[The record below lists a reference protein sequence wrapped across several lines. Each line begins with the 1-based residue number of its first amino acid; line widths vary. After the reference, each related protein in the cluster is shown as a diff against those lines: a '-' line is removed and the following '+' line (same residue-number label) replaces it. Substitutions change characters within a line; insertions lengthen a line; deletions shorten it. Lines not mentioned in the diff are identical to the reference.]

1 MKKLVNTLNLS
12 HEEWLEWRKK
22 GIGGSDA
29 SSVVGLNPWRSAV
42 AVYLDKLGE
51 LEPLEDSEKMRVGRD
66 LEDYVA
72 RRFEGATGK
81 KVRRNNFMMV
91 HDDQEFMVANIDRE
105 IVGENALLECK
116 TTGSYGKKDWENG
129 AIPAH
134 YEIQCHHYMAVTGA
148 ERCYIAVL
156 IGNEDFKWQVIER
169 DEETIQALIQIEH
182 DFWHNYVLAKEP
194 PPPDGTEQYDE
205 ILAFKYAKSINQEIP
220 LERSNI
226 DQDIERINT
235 IKTLTKELEAEKK
248 LLEQTI
254 KKDMAEN
261 EKAVTQNYFITW
273 KPQTTRRIDTKRL
286 KEEDPDLYEKYS
298 KITTSRVLRI
308 KEKE

>member
-72 RRFEGATGK
+72 RRFEEATGK

-156 IGNEDFKWQVIER
+156 IGNEAFKWQVIER
-169 DEETIQALIQIEH
+169 DEEIIKMLIQIEH
-182 DFWHNYVLAKEP
+182 DFWHNNVLAQEP
-194 PPPDGTEQYDE
+194 PSPDGSKSYDD
-205 ILAFKYAKSINQEIP
+205 ILALKYADSVDEEIVINRDDIDVDIARIGTVKALIKELQQE
-220 LERSNI
+220 
-226 DQDIERINT
+226 Q
-235 IKTLTKELEAEKK
+235 KELEQK
-248 LLEQTI
+248 I
-254 KKDMAEN
+254 KKDMAKY
-261 EKAVTQNYFITW
+261 EKARTKTYTITL
-273 KPQTTRRIDTKRL
+273 KPQTKRTIDSKRL
-286 KEEDPDLYEKYS
+286 REEQPDIAEQYTKE
-298 KITTSRVLRI
+298 TTFRSLRI
-308 KEKE
+308 KE